1 MSLAFITFEGI
12 DGCGKTTLASIVYEN
27 LDGNAYMTHEPRY
40 TREMTFKDPLAIA
53 FAFIA
58 DRAEHVNELKKAMQD
73 HRYILCDRYCD
84 STYAYQGVQIAE
96 RYDITTEEAISFL
109 QGAHRML
116 LKPDLTFLVDL
127 SPDEARNRKDEVL
140 TMFLCRASEM
150 RTFSGEKG
158 EEVRCSGRKK
168 KPRLTGRRSPLLH
181 HAAFSFRAIKSLQM
195 VVYGYPDIMPLSWH

>member
-127 SPDEARNRKDEVL
+127 SPDEARNRKDEGFDHVFMQGVRDAYL
-140 TMFLCRASEM
+140 FWRKRRRGSLFWTEEKAPAHWPKKSSPAS
-150 RTFSGEKG
+150 
-158 EEVRCSGRKK
+158 CSLLLPSYK
-168 KPRLTGRRSPLLH
+168 KPADGGLW
-181 HAAFSFRAIKSLQM
+181 
-195 VVYGYPDIMPLSWH
+195 LS

>member
-12 DGCGKTTLASIVYEN
+12 DGCGKTTLASIVYEK

-58 DRAEHVNELKKAMQD
+58 DRAEHMNELRKAMQD

-96 RYDITTEEAISFL
+96 RFGITTEEAISFL
-109 QGAHRML
+109 QEAHRML

-127 SPDEARNRKDEVL
+127 SPDEARNRKDEGFDHVFMQSVRDAYLFLAKKEKRIVVL
-140 TMFLCRASEM
+140 DGRKSPGSLA
-150 RTFSGEKG
+150 
-158 EEVRCSGRKK
+158 EEV
-168 KPRLTGRRSPLLH
+168 
-181 HAAFSFRAIKSLQM
+181 
-195 VVYGYPDIMPLSWH
+195 LSRIIQPSSSDL